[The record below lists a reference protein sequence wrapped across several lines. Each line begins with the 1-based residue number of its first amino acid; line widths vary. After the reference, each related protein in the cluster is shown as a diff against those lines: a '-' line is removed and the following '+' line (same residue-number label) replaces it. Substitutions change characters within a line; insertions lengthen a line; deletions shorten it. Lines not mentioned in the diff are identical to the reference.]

1 MRFAGIFFIVAFLF
15 FLVSL
20 GVAGYFLYYGGNAVS
35 VNKIAIDIQGP
46 TTIAGGDTV
55 PLSLTITNTN
65 SVAIENATLEINFP
79 DGTRNAT
86 DVLNAYPRFIENL
99 GTIAS
104 GATVTRS
111 VKVILF
117 GGEGEMLTL
126 PVSLSYGTGAS
137 RTVFVKKTAY
147 ALAVS
152 STPLSVS
159 IDAPAEIVAGK
170 PFTLTL
176 TARSSATVPLS
187 HVVLSGTFPFGFSK
201 VSSSLPL
208 DNASFLIGTLPPGA
222 SKKITLTGTILG
234 QNNEQRVFRF
244 SIGTAKAANDPA
256 LAVEYLTQDAT
267 VTVAA
272 PFITTTLA
280 LNGNTSDT
288 VTVAP
293 GSRQSVTVSY
303 TNTLSTSVMN
313 AEVAIA
319 ISGSAVDYE
328 SIQASRG
335 FYRSADRTV
344 VFNRDTDPSLETLA
358 PGASGVGTFTFS
370 TLASEALAS
379 SPTITFTVSAS
390 GVQEGRAEVT
400 EGMSASIVKTVKVAT
415 TIALTASSLHNAG
428 PLDNTGPIP
437 PLADRATTYTIVWNA
452 RNAGSAVAGGTVS
465 ATLPSY
471 VSYTGVT
478 TGGFSYDKGSRVV
491 TWSTGDLAQGASA
504 QGAFQVSLT
513 PSTSQKGSAPT
524 LAGVATFSGYDR
536 FAGVKVSATA
546 GAVTTDTR
554 GDAGY
559 VAANAIVVQ

>member
-1 MRFAGIFFIVAFLF
+1 MRFAGIFFTVAFLF
-15 FLVSL
+15 FIISL

-35 VNKIAIDIQGP
+35 VNKISIDVQGP
-46 TTIAGGDTV
+46 AVVAGGDTV
-55 PLSLTITNTN
+55 PLSLVITNKN

-79 DGTRNAT
+79 EGTRNAE
-86 DVLNAYPRFIENL
+86 DVLNAYPRYIENI

-111 VKVILF
+111 VKIILF
-117 GGEGEMLTL
+117 GGEGEKLTL
-126 PVSLSYGTGAS
+126 PVSLSYGTAAS
-137 RTVFVKKTAY
+137 RTVFVKKSSY
-147 ALAVS
+147 ELAIS

-159 IDAPAEIVAGK
+159 IDTPTEIVAGK

-187 HVVLSGTFPFGFSK
+187 NVVIAGTFPFGFSV

-208 DNASFLIGTLPPGA
+208 QATSFILGTLPPGA
-222 SKKITLTGTILG
+222 SKKITLTGTLFG

-244 SIGTAKAANDPA
+244 AIGTAKAENDPA
-256 LAVEYLTQDAT
+256 LAVAYLTQD
-267 VTVAA
+267 VTVAIVA

-280 LNGNTSDT
+280 INGNTADT

-303 TNTLSTSVMN
+303 TNTLPTSVTN
-313 AEVAIA
+313 ANVAIA

-358 PGASGVGTFTFS
+358 PGASGVGVFTFS
-370 TLASEALAS
+370 TLPPEGLAS

-390 GVQEGRAEVT
+390 GVQEGRADSVED
-400 EGMSASIVKTVKVAT
+400 MSASMVKTVKVAT
-415 TIALTASSLHNAG
+415 TIALTASALHASG
-428 PLDNTGPIP
+428 PLNNTGPVP
-437 PLADRATTYTIVWNA
+437 PLADRATTYTIVWSA
-452 RNAGSAVAGGTVS
+452 RNSGSAVAGGTVS

-471 VSYTGVT
+471 VSYTDVT
-478 TGGFSYDKGSRVV
+478 TGGFSYDKGSRTV
-491 TWSTGDLAQGASA
+491 TWSTSDLAQGASA
-504 QGAFQVSLT
+504 QGAFQVSIT

-524 LAGVATFSGYDR
+524 LAGSAIFSGYDR

-559 VAANAIVVQ
+559 VSASGIVQ